1 MKKIN
6 LMQVVPSLQS
16 GGVEQG
22 TIDVA
27 NYLAKTEIKNYIASH
42 GGQMLSY
49 LNKRYVEHYTMP
61 VHSKNFLLMPFVARK
76 MNKIINEN
84 NVNILHI
91 RSRAPAWLLPYI
103 NKRKLKTVSTF
114 HNVYGYNNMIKKIY
128 TRQLS
133 NVDNIVAISKYVKE
147 EIVKNYRIN
156 HNKISVI
163 NRGIDV
169 NFLNADIDNQENF
182 IHFTNKYRI
191 NMQNKI
197 ILFPGRLTGWKGQLE
212 FLKIAEY
219 FKEEPIVFYFV
230 GDDKNTSYL
239 KKLNQEINKKNL
251 NHNCRILGH
260 LNKNELKTIYKCS
273 DVVISAPIKPEGFG
287 RIVSETLSMKKIIL
301 AYDFG
306 GARNQLDGLDSIYKI
321 MPHDFNE
328 MKNKIIN
335 VLQLTESQIDNM
347 GIVARQHV
355 INKFSKEKML
365 SSYINFYE
373 AL

>member
-1 MKKIN
+1 MKKFN
-6 LMQVVPSLQS
+6 LMQVVPSLRS
-16 GGVEQG
+16 GGVEQA

-27 NYLAKTEIKNYIASH
+27 NYLAETEIKNYIVSC

-49 LNKRYVEHYTMP
+49 LSKRYVEHHTMP
-61 VHSKNFLLMPFVARK
+61 VHSKNFILMPFVARK

-84 NVNILHI
+84 NINILHI

-114 HNVYGYNNMIKKIY
+114 HNVYGHDNMIKKIY

-133 NVDNIVAISKYVKE
+133 KVDNIVAISKYVKE

-156 HNKISVI
+156 QNKINVI
-163 NRGIDV
+163 NRGIDA
-169 NFLNADIDNQENF
+169 NFLNADLVNQQNF
-182 IHFTNKYRI
+182 IHFMNKHSINLQNRI
-191 NMQNKI
+191 V
-197 ILFPGRLTGWKGQLE
+197 LFPGRLTSWKGQLE
-212 FLKIAEY
+212 FLNIAEY

-230 GDDKNTSYL
+230 GDDKNISYL
-239 KKLNQEINKKNL
+239 NKLNQEINKKNL

-260 LNKNELKTIYKCS
+260 LSKSELKIMYKCS
-273 DVVISAPIKPEGFG
+273 NVVISAPLKPEGFG
-287 RIVSETLSMKKIIL
+287 RIISETLSMKKIIL
-301 AYDFG
+301 AYNFG
-306 GARNQLDGLDSIYKI
+306 GARNQLEGLDSIYKI

-328 MKNKIIN
+328 MKKKIVD

-347 GIVARQHV
+347 GIAARQHV
-355 INKFSKEKML
+355 INKFSKEKMI
-365 SSYINFYE
+365 SSYANFYE

>member
-1 MKKIN
+1 
-6 LMQVVPSLQS
+6 
-16 GGVEQG
+16 
-22 TIDVA
+22 
-27 NYLAKTEIKNYIASH
+27 
-42 GGQMLSY
+42 
-49 LNKRYVEHYTMP
+49 
-61 VHSKNFLLMPFVARK
+61 
-76 MNKIINEN
+76 
-84 NVNILHI
+84 
-91 RSRAPAWLLPYI
+91 
-103 NKRKLKTVSTF
+103 
-114 HNVYGYNNMIKKIY
+114 
-128 TRQLS
+128 
-133 NVDNIVAISKYVKE
+133 
-147 EIVKNYRIN
+147 
-156 HNKISVI
+156 
-163 NRGIDV
+163 
-169 NFLNADIDNQENF
+169 
-182 IHFTNKYRI
+182 
-191 NMQNKI
+191 MQNKI

-251 NHNCRILGH
+251 NHNCCILGH
-260 LNKNELKTIYKCS
+260 LNKNELKTMYKCS
-273 DVVISAPIKPEGFG
+273 DVVISAPLKPEGFG

-373 AL
+373 SL